1 METIEVNEI
10 KSLLPYFIKY
20 KNVWMNYD
28 RDADTV
34 YLHFKKPNHADH
46 TELTDEDI
54 IIRYEN
60 NKIIGLTILNASKR
74 K

>member
-10 KSLLPYFIKY
+10 RSLLPYFIKY

-34 YLHFKKPNHADH
+34 YLHFKKPNHAEY
-46 TELTDEDI
+46 TEMTDEDI

-60 NKIIGLTILNASKR
+60 NKIIGLTILNASK
-74 K
+74 KN